1 VTDPRLAKGVM
12 RQYVP
17 EGVTDADIE
26 RIIARDYPADK
37 HAEIRD
43 LIRGVEVRE
52 KPRVMLAC
60 LKNGRGDFE
69 KLKGDL
75 VNASGWYREII
86 LEAEYPNYTKKMFR
100 IDRLSHEE
108 QERIVEA
115 DKAQYLKWLS
125 PEKHP

>member
-1 VTDPRLAKGVM
+1 VH
-12 RQYVP
+12 QYHP
-17 EGVTDADIE
+17 DVTDADVE
-26 RIIARDYPADK
+26 RIVKRDYPPAL
-37 HAEIRD
+37 HSAIFD

-60 LKNGRGDFE
+60 LKNGRGDFG
-69 KLKGDL
+69 KLKGEL
-75 VNASGWYREII
+75 ANASGWYREII
-86 LEAEYPNYTKKMFR
+86 SEAEYPNYTKKMFR
-100 IDRLSHEE
+100 IDRLSPEE